1 LPADRADF
9 VALLEKRG
17 PSITA
22 IAREMHL
29 SPETAR
35 YWYKQCILNRRGFAL
50 QAFIDEQE
58 FGLRRVYVFADFDD
72 RFLPYAR
79 DIFAVLS
86 TYLGLTYYI
95 RTLPSG
101 TFINSYQIPKERLAE
116 LVKALDDLKSLGVFK
131 KFEVMPVNWRRFVPM
146 KAKYYN
152 FTKGVWEFDWA
163 SATEGTS
170 DELPPLAPSKPV
182 KFDYNDLQMITELQ
196 ANSTRSVRKIAK
208 VLKMDYDV
216 AYRHYTHIM
225 KQGMIAGYKVRWV
238 ETSVKKAEGR
248 ANWRDVLFYNS
259 QHKYQSMLVLLRN
272 LKQAEQTLVMRKVS
286 AIPFLFNLNGGDGS
300 LYFEMQI
307 PFSYQSEVLHFL
319 HDTVSPYRDSLTF
332 LFTDQSFAMGS
343 SIPSESFDRETNKWT
358 YRSEECVAA
367 FKSLL
372 PKIEGAASSRLS

>member
-1 LPADRADF
+1 MPADRADF

-17 PSITA
+17 PWITA
-22 IAREMHL
+22 IAREMNL

-58 FGLRRVYVFADFDD
+58 FGLRRVYVFADLDD

-79 DIFAVLS
+79 DIFDVLAS
-86 TYLGLTYYI
+86 YLGLTYYI
-95 RTLPSG
+95 RTLPFG
-101 TFINSYQIPKERLAE
+101 TFVTSYQIPKERLAE
-116 LVKALDDLKSLGVFK
+116 LLKALDDLKSLGVFK

-152 FTKGVWEFDWA
+152 FAKGVWEFDWA

-182 KFDYNDLQMITELQ
+182 KFDYNDLLIIMELQ
-196 ANSTRSVRKIAK
+196 ANSTRSVQTIARA
-208 VLKMDYDV
+208 LKMEYDV

-225 KQGMIAGYKVRWV
+225 KRGMIGGYKIRWV
-238 ETSVKKAEGR
+238 ETSVKKAEGPQK
-248 ANWRDVLFYNS
+248 WRDILFYNS

-272 LKQAEQTLVMRKVS
+272 LKEKDQSLVMHKVS
-286 AIPFLFNLNGGDGS
+286 TIPFLFNLNGGDGS

-319 HDTVSPYRDSLTF
+319 HNVVSPYRDSLKF
-332 LFTDQSFAMGS
+332 LFTDQSFAMGT
-343 SIPSESFDRETNKWT
+343 SIPYLSFDRETNKWT

-367 FKSLL
+367 FKTLL
-372 PKIEGAASSRLS
+372 PKIERGSSSGPS

>member
-22 IAREMHL
+22 IAREMDL

-50 QAFIDEQE
+50 QAFMDEQE
-58 FGLRRVYVFADFDD
+58 FGLKRVYVFADLDD

-79 DIFAVLS
+79 DVFDVFAN
-86 TYLGLTYYI
+86 YLGLTYYI
-95 RTLPSG
+95 RTLPFG
-101 TFINSYQIPKERLAE
+101 TFVTSYQIPKERLPE
-116 LVKALDDLKSLGVFK
+116 LLKALDDLKSLGFFK

-163 SATEGTS
+163 SATEGAS
-170 DELPPLAPSKPV
+170 DELPPLASSKPV
-182 KFDYNDLQMITELQ
+182 KFDYYDLQMITELQ
-196 ANSTRSVRKIAK
+196 ANSTRSVQTIAK

-238 ETSVKKAEGR
+238 ETSVKKAENLR
-248 ANWRDVLFYNS
+248 SWRDVLFYNS
-259 QHKYQSMLVLLRN
+259 QHKYQSMLVLLRD
-272 LKQAEQTLVMRKVS
+272 LKETEQSLIMHKVS
-286 AIPFLFNLNGGDGS
+286 TIPFLFNLNGGDGS

-319 HDTVSPYRDSLTF
+319 HTVVSPHRDSLKF
-332 LFTDQSFAMGS
+332 LFTDQNYAMGTS
-343 SIPSESFDRETNKWT
+343 LRYESFDRETNKWT
-358 YRSEECVAA
+358 YRAEECVAA
-367 FKSLL
+367 FKNLL
-372 PKIEGAASSRLS
+372 PKIEGAASSRFS